1 MLQTFLSFGGVSLHV
16 CSLYMWL
23 CLKIGGLATIDGY
36 KRIGAMMM
44 NQGEPE
50 TNSFCVE
57 AFSYH
62 HSRASLYP
70 NNNSSTIF
78 SWPNLPSVESL
89 LRPYWDDFHP
99 SRSVTPQAK
108 QLQFLIEGASDA
120 RRKLADLLKFLKF
133 L

>member
-1 MLQTFLSFGGVSLHV
+1 MYIYIYTHNIATPKPTSQTSGKHIMLQTFLSFGGVSLHV

-57 AFSYH
+57 A
-62 HSRASLYP
+62 L
-70 NNNSSTIF
+70 
-78 SWPNLPSVESL
+78 
-89 LRPYWDDFHP
+89 
-99 SRSVTPQAK
+99 
-108 QLQFLIEGASDA
+108 
-120 RRKLADLLKFLKF
+120 
-133 L
+133 